1 MLSLSTSKLR
11 KRRLKVSKHRNKP
24 TCCHDACG
32 GDRQHC
38 DVLGA
43 VRRVEVRHTTSLASS
58 ICLGPRRGDGEKSR
72 LVVRCRGSREGSAF
86 FLLLFYFV

>member
-43 VRRVEVRHTTSLASS
+43 VRRVEVRRTTSLASS

-72 LVVRCRGSREGSAF
+72 LVVRCRGSRERSAF